1 MNASMV
7 RKEHKSAEIR
17 GLFNT
22 ASKLIVMRTSVSV
35 SASQGKSSLKALMKI
50 ILTTSPQMLSTTVT
64 LTVVK

>member
-1 MNASMV
+1 MV

-17 GLFNT
+17 GPFNT

-35 SASQGKSSLKALMKI
+35 SASQGKSSLKASMKI